1 MGIQGRTGDLH
12 QRAEATGSDL
22 ETIMS
27 FLII

>member
-12 QRAEATGSDL
+12 QRAGALTGSDL

-27 FLII
+27 SR